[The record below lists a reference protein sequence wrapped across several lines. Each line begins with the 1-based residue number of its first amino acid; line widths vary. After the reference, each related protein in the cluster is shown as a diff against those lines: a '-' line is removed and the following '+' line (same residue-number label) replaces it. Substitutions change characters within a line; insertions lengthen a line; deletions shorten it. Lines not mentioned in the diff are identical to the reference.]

1 MSFTLAV
8 AQDLGIP
15 TWMRPTFLVQRHRV
29 HRNYPPSCLSLRA
42 PSSYPMCSWC
52 RPGPR
57 CKHSTGELR
66 AVPGPG
72 WLIGARA
79 RRTSSARQCTASV
92 DEELIPRQRRHG
104 TFGRGSRG
112 CLGRWIAQ
120 VRLKTRWEDGGTS
133 RRELE
138 LEVVPQ
144 MRCLLHC
151 VVPCTTVPV
160 QLWGCFEHN
169 RPHLPLNSVSRAKI
183 SCLASVK
190 HLFSK
195 ERSLFG
201 EHWAVI

>member
-1 MSFTLAV
+1 VLLAHIPCV
-8 AQDLGIP
+8 PDAAQ
-15 TWMRPTFLVQRHRV
+15 
-29 HRNYPPSCLSLRA
+29 
-42 PSSYPMCSWC
+42 
-52 RPGPR
+52 
-57 CKHSTGELR
+57 
-66 AVPGPG
+66 VPGASTRRVSSGQSPALVR
-72 WLIGARA
+72 LIGARG
-79 RRTSSARQCTASV
+79 RRTSSAHQCTASV
-92 DEELIPRQRRHG
+92 DEELFPCQRHHS

-112 CLGRWIAQ
+112 CLGGWIAH

-144 MRCLLHC
+144 MRRLLHC

-160 QLWGCFEHN
+160 QLRGCSEHN

-183 SCLASVK
+183 GCLASVK

-201 EHWAVI
+201 EH